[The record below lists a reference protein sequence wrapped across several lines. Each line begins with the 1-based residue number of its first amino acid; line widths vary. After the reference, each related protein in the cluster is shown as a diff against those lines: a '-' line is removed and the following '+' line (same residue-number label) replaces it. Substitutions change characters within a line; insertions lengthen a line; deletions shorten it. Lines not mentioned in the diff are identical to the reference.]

1 MGLVKISDLPSAAVL
16 TGAELIELSQGGFSR
31 KGTSSLFAVLNL
43 ANVFTVFQT
52 IRSAGGVNLRI
63 ENTGASINSYFG
75 VDGSAGYAGTSSNH
89 AFNLYTNNALR
100 MAIGAAG
107 NITIAAPSSGTA
119 LTVTSASGAYASTL
133 SSGGSALSAGY
144 NIGLLSNAWN
154 LHTTGTD
161 PFVFGTISAATA
173 ALYTNS
179 AQRILVA
186 TAGNVTVNAPSSGN
200 TLVAN
205 GLSGNSTIAAIST
218 GGAGSLNL
226 GWNVGLSGS
235 RWNINSNS
243 TDSLSIGAAGSG
255 NLDFWTNG
263 AQRIAIATA
272 GNVTV
277 NAPSSGNSLL
287 VNAAAAATGIAFSDG
302 TVTGWAAD
310 FGATRH
316 NFGTSSNH
324 SSNWYSNNTQRVVLA
339 AAGNVTINAPSSGV
353 ALTVNGSTQV
363 DTGAVIWTIAEDGS
377 GAYLDLSGSNNF
389 RIYTGS
395 AERIRVGN
403 TGIVTI
409 NAPSSDTALIL
420 PAAATGYS
428 SMRLPH
434 GAAPSAPVNGDMWT
448 TTAGLFVRINGA
460 TVGPLT

>member
-179 AQRILVA
+179 AQRILV
-186 TAGNVTVNAPSSGN
+186 
-200 TLVAN
+200 
-205 GLSGNSTIAAIST
+205 
-218 GGAGSLNL
+218 GS
-226 GWNVGLSGS
+226 
-235 RWNINSNS
+235 
-243 TDSLSIGAAGSG
+243 
-255 NLDFWTNG
+255 
-263 AQRIAIATA
+263 
-272 GNVTV
+272 
-277 NAPSSGNSLL
+277 
-287 VNAAAAATGIAFSDG
+287 
-302 TVTGWAAD
+302 
-310 FGATRH
+310 
-316 NFGTSSNH
+316 
-324 SSNWYSNNTQRVVLA
+324 
-339 AAGNVTINAPSSGV
+339 AGNVTINAPSSGV

-363 DTGAVIWTIAEDGS
+363 DTGAIIWTIAEDGS

>member
-107 NITIAAPSSGTA
+107 NITIAAPSSGLALQVSGLGAANTLQLVSTGAASQLNSGWNVGLAGSQWNLYTSSTDSLSLGAAGSGAVNVFSGGSQRIAIAAAGNVTVNAPSSGTA

-179 AQRILVA
+179 AQRILV
-186 TAGNVTVNAPSSGN
+186 
-200 TLVAN
+200 
-205 GLSGNSTIAAIST
+205 
-218 GGAGSLNL
+218 GS
-226 GWNVGLSGS
+226 
-235 RWNINSNS
+235 
-243 TDSLSIGAAGSG
+243 
-255 NLDFWTNG
+255 
-263 AQRIAIATA
+263 
-272 GNVTV
+272 
-277 NAPSSGNSLL
+277 
-287 VNAAAAATGIAFSDG
+287 
-302 TVTGWAAD
+302 
-310 FGATRH
+310 
-316 NFGTSSNH
+316 
-324 SSNWYSNNTQRVVLA
+324 
-339 AAGNVTINAPSSGV
+339 AGNVTINAPSSGV

-363 DTGAVIWTIAEDGS
+363 DTGAIIWTIAEDGS

-395 AERIRVGN
+395 AERLRVGN